1 LGGFEDACKSLKQK
15 GLCEA
20 VDSDTTP
27 ATKDCTFTA
36 FDWQLSEIQLQKYR
50 GQAPKTTTGQYTV
63 KVDDAGATKQLQNG
77 DTITGQTS
85 RSTATVL
92 RALGTAA
99 GKTTY
104 EISEPTGHTRSNLAS
119 AGDTTPMFLFDANPI
134 NTESVLGAEYW
145 TTMPA
150 TVVPDIGA
158 CSRSDPA
165 APCLAANTAGCKATA
180 MGFED
185 ACVGLNAK
193 AACEAVNSDSKT
205 ATQDCAF
212 VPNAAA
218 AGAAVDG
225 LTTTA
230 WNVPATATVRAAPRG
245 PHRRKLYRVGP
256 NCGPT

>member
-1 LGGFEDACKSLKQK
+1 
-15 GLCEA
+15 
-20 VDSDTTP
+20 
-27 ATKDCTFTA
+27 
-36 FDWQLSEIQLQKYR
+36 
-50 GQAPKTTTGQYTV
+50 
-63 KVDDAGATKQLQNG
+63 
-77 DTITGQTS
+77 
-85 RSTATVL
+85 
-92 RALGTAA
+92 
-99 GKTTY
+99 
-104 EISEPTGHTRSNLAS
+104 
-119 AGDTTPMFLFDANPI
+119 MFLFDANPTNTGG
-134 NTESVLGAEYW
+134 NTESVLVRCGNAVSARCATPAKIVTGVEFGATAPKTTAEYW